1 MSILNKIQ
9 TILDSVLLQY
19 GILSSH
25 QRRIHVNEIE
35 NSNTQVNQD
44 EYVVYRIVS
53 TKSRF
58 FGDGKKQALQTNI
71 DINYFYRFD
80 KNSNTVDNALDRI
93 HIISKTFE
101 NLNEWRIINGL
112 NELYDLDNDFR
123 GFNIEV
129 ALLEVGDI

>member
-80 KNSNTVDNALDRI
+80 KNSNTVDNASDRI
-93 HIISKTFE
+93 HLISKTFD
-101 NLNEWRIINGL
+101 NLNECRIINGL

>member
-1 MSILNKIQ
+1 MNAINKIQ
-9 TILDSVLLQY
+9 TILDSVLLKN

-25 QRRIHVNEIE
+25 QRRIQVNEIE
-35 NSNTQVNQD
+35 NYNIQVNQD

-58 FGDGKKQALQTNI
+58 FGDGKKRALQTNI

-80 KNSNTVDNALDRI
+80 KNSNTVDKALDRI
-93 HIISKTFE
+93 HLISKTFE
-101 NLNEWRIINGL
+101 SLNEWRIINGL

-123 GFNIEV
+123 GFNLEV

>member
-1 MSILNKIQ
+1 MNAINKIQ

-35 NSNTQVNQD
+35 NSNIQVNQD

-53 TKSRF
+53 TKARF
-58 FGDGKKQALQTNI
+58 FGNGKKQALQTNI

-80 KNSNTVDNALDRI
+80 KNSNTVDKALDRI
-93 HIISKTFE
+93 NLIRKTFE
-101 NLNEWRIINGL
+101 NTDEWRIINGL

-123 GFNIEV
+123 GFNLEIS
-129 ALLEVGDI
+129 LIEVGDI

>member
-1 MSILNKIQ
+1 MNAINKIQ
-9 TILDSVLLQY
+9 TILDSVLLKN

-25 QRRIHVNEIE
+25 QRRIQVNEIE
-35 NSNTQVNQD
+35 NYNIQVNQD

-53 TKSRF
+53 TKARF
-58 FGDGKKQALQTNI
+58 FGDGKKRALQTNI

-80 KNSNTVDNALDRI
+80 KNSNTVDKALDRI
-93 HIISKTFE
+93 HLISKTFE
-101 NLNEWRIINGL
+101 SLNEWRIINGL

-123 GFNIEV
+123 GFNLEV

>member
-93 HIISKTFE
+93 HLISKTFD
-101 NLNEWRIINGL
+101 NLNECRIINGL

>member
-1 MSILNKIQ
+1 MNAINKIQ
-9 TILDSVLLQY
+9 TILDSVLLKN

-25 QRRIHVNEIE
+25 QRRIQVNEIE
-35 NSNTQVNQD
+35 NYNIQVNQD

-53 TKSRF
+53 TKARF

-80 KNSNTVDNALDRI
+80 KNSNTVDKALDRI
-93 HIISKTFE
+93 HLISKTFE
-101 NLNEWRIINGL
+101 SLNEWRIINGL

-123 GFNIEV
+123 GFNLEV

>member
-1 MSILNKIQ
+1 MIVISKVQTVLDSIL
-9 TILDSVLLQY
+9 LPY

-25 QRRIHVNEIE
+25 QRRITVNEIE
-35 NSNTQVNQD
+35 NSSVTVNQD

-80 KNSNTVDNALDRI
+80 KNTSTVNEALDRI
-93 HIISKTFE
+93 NLIRKTFE
-101 NLNEWRIINGL
+101 NIDDWRIINGL
-112 NELYDLDNDFR
+112 NEIYDLDNDFR

-129 ALLEVGDI
+129 ALIEVGDI

>member
-35 NSNTQVNQD
+35 NSSTQVNQD

-58 FGDGKKQALQTNI
+58 FGDGKKQGLQTNI

-93 HIISKTFE
+93 HLISKTFE

>member
-101 NLNEWRIINGL
+101 NLNEWRIING
-112 NELYDLDNDFR
+112 
-123 GFNIEV
+123 
-129 ALLEVGDI
+129 

>member
-1 MSILNKIQ
+1 MNVINNVQKV
-9 TILDSVLLQY
+9 LDSVLLPY

-25 QRRIHVNEIE
+25 QRRIFVNEIS
-35 NSNTQVNQD
+35 NSNVSVNQD

-53 TKSRF
+53 TKARF
-58 FGDGKKQALQTNI
+58 FGDGKKHALQTNI

-80 KNSNTVDNALDRI
+80 KNSNTVDEALDRI
-93 HIISKTFE
+93 NLIRKTFE
-101 NLNEWRIINGL
+101 NTDEWRIINGL

-129 ALLEVGDI
+129 ALIEVGDI

>member
-1 MSILNKIQ
+1 MSISNKIQ

-93 HIISKTFE
+93 HLISKTFD
-101 NLNEWRIINGL
+101 NLNECRIINGL